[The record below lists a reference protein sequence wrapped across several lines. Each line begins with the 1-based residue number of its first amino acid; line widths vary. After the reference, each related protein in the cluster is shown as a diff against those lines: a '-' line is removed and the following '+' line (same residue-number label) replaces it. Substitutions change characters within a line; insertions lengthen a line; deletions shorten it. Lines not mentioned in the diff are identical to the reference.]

1 MTRVSGITRM
11 AGITRVTE
19 MTRMSM
25 IEHLRKLNLLPLKY
39 RREFNDLVFTI
50 CKVPMGLILLS

>member
-1 MTRVSGITRM
+1 MTRVSGMTGM

-25 IEHLRKLNLLPLKY
+25 STLVLKLNLLPFKY

-50 CKVPMGLILLS
+50 CPTGLFLLS